1 MSRVKFKAWV
11 VALISLPVCLVVFV
25 FALVSIVSYL
35 YDREFARAAVWA
47 NNMTA
52 AVLCHDH
59 QWDSVRILAMSEDGH
74 YLVVAGSVGSEDSL
88 KELRSKLENPPPYIG
103 LAPVY
108 INWGVQVETNG
119 LHTPSS

>member
-11 VALISLPVCLVVFV
+11 VALISLPVCLVAFA
-25 FALVSIVSYL
+25 FALLGIASYSD
-35 YDREFARAAVWA
+35 DREFARAAVWA

-52 AVLCHDH
+52 AVLSHER
-59 QWDSVRILAMSEDGH
+59 QWDSVRILAMSKDGH

-119 LHTPSS
+119 LHSPSS